1 MNEEAVAAAI
11 EAAMAGH
18 TTINLEIYYWWCTAL
33 MVAIHAGF
41 LAYEMGASRSKN
53 TLASGNKNI
62 LAFAFMIPT
71 FYAFGW
77 FIYLAFPT
85 WPFGAD
91 GALDWL
97 GSIGSGDGG
106 VPWSDAMGPNLQDQ
120 ATGVFWAAFTLFAAT
135 TASIYSGA
143 VIERI
148 RLGAFIITAVLLGS
162 VVWILGA
169 SWGWHPEGWMVTEW
183 GFRDVAAA
191 GVVHTIAGFFALGIL
206 IPLGPRIGK
215 YNPDGSANDLR
226 GHNMPLTLVGLMLII
241 VGFFGFL
248 GACLIY
254 DPVGQWTNIYGIPS
268 NLSAFAFNTLMGMA
282 GGIVGAYLFTRDP
295 FWMMSGALGGI
306 FSVASGIDLFYP
318 PLAFLLGFV
327 GGGII
332 IPLGA
337 KFLEKMGIDDAVG
350 AVSVHGICGVWGV
363 LAVGIF
369 ASGYPGGSDA
379 IPAIS
384 FMGQLKGA
392 ATLALL
398 GFVPALICGLLLRIL
413 GILRVRNEVEL
424 LGLDVAEIPSQGYPE
439 FAVWEEATAAIEAAP
454 RRRPDPRDTAGS
466 RPGGRG
472 MGPGDRPPRRE
483 PPRDMPPRREP
494 PRDAQTQVRRPT
506 DGGGRPPAPDVDRRP
521 PPTPTPPTR
530 RP

>member
-120 ATGVFWAAFTLFAAT
+120 ETGVFWAAFTLFAAT

-206 IPLGPRIGK
+206 IPLAHA
-215 YNPDGSANDLR
+215 SAS
-226 GHNMPLTLVGLMLII
+226 T
-241 VGFFGFL
+241 
-248 GACLIY
+248 
-254 DPVGQWTNIYGIPS
+254 IPT
-268 NLSAFAFNTLMGMA
+268 ARRT
-282 GGIVGAYLFTRDP
+282 
-295 FWMMSGALGGI
+295 
-306 FSVASGIDLFYP
+306 
-318 PLAFLLGFV
+318 
-327 GGGII
+327 
-332 IPLGA
+332 
-337 KFLEKMGIDDAVG
+337 
-350 AVSVHGICGVWGV
+350 
-363 LAVGIF
+363 IF
-369 ASGYPGGSDA
+369 A
-379 IPAIS
+379 
-384 FMGQLKGA
+384 
-392 ATLALL
+392 AT
-398 GFVPALICGLLLRIL
+398 ICR
-413 GILRVRNEVEL
+413 
-424 LGLDVAEIPSQGYPE
+424 
-439 FAVWEEATAAIEAAP
+439 
-454 RRRPDPRDTAGS
+454 
-466 RPGGRG
+466 
-472 MGPGDRPPRRE
+472 
-483 PPRDMPPRREP
+483 
-494 PRDAQTQVRRPT
+494 
-506 DGGGRPPAPDVDRRP
+506 
-521 PPTPTPPTR
+521 
-530 RP
+530 

>member
-11 EAAMAGH
+11 EAALAGH

-33 MVAIHAGF
+33 MISIHAGF

-77 FIYLAFPT
+77 FIYLAFYN

-91 GALDWL
+91 GAIDLL
-97 GSIGSGDGG
+97 GSIDVAGDGQG
-106 VPWSDAMGPNLQDQ
+106 GIPWSDGMGPNLQDQ

-162 VVWILGA
+162 VVWIIGA
-169 SWGWHPEGWMVTEW
+169 SWGWHPAGWMVTQW
-183 GFRDVAAA
+183 GYRDVAAA

-215 YNPDGSANDLR
+215 YNADGSANDLR

-254 DPVGQWTNIYGIPS
+254 DPAGNWVNIYGLPS
-268 NLSAFAFNTLMGMA
+268 NLSAFVFNTLMGMA
-282 GGIVGAYLFTRDP
+282 GGIVGAYMFTRDP

-306 FSVASGIDLFYP
+306 FSVAAGIDLFYP
-318 PLAFLLGFV
+318 PLGFLLGFI

-350 AVSVHGICGVWGV
+350 AVSVHGICGIWGL

-369 ASGYPGGSDA
+369 ASGYPGAEG

-392 ATLALL
+392 VTMALL
-398 GFVPALICGLLLRIL
+398 GFIPALVCGYILRIL
-413 GILRVRNEVEL
+413 GILRVRNEVEV

-439 FAVWEEATAAIEAAP
+439 FAVWEEASAAIEDAP
-454 RRRPDPRDTAGS
+454 RRPSPRDL
-466 RPGGRG
+466 
-472 MGPGDRPPRRE
+472 PPRDSVRRE
-483 PPRDMPPRREP
+483 PGRDMPPR
-494 PRDAQTQVRRPT
+494 DVQARRPM
-506 DGGGRPPAPDVDRRP
+506 DDRRPPDVDRRP
-521 PPTPTPPTR
+521 PPPPR
-530 RP
+530 RPQ

>member
-1 MNEEAVAAAI
+1 M
-11 EAAMAGH
+11 
-18 TTINLEIYYWWCTAL
+18 C
-33 MVAIHAGF
+33 
-41 LAYEMGASRSKN
+41 
-53 TLASGNKNI
+53 
-62 LAFAFMIPT
+62 
-71 FYAFGW
+71 
-77 FIYLAFPT
+77 
-85 WPFGAD
+85 
-91 GALDWL
+91 
-97 GSIGSGDGG
+97 
-106 VPWSDAMGPNLQDQ
+106 
-120 ATGVFWAAFTLFAAT
+120 
-135 TASIYSGA
+135 
-143 VIERI
+143 I
-148 RLGAFIITAVLLGS
+148 RD
-162 VVWILGA
+162 
-169 SWGWHPEGWMVTEW
+169 
-183 GFRDVAAA
+183 R
-191 GVVHTIAGFFALGIL
+191 
-206 IPLGPRIGK
+206 
-215 YNPDGSANDLR
+215 
-226 GHNMPLTLVGLMLII
+226 
-241 VGFFGFL
+241 
-248 GACLIY
+248 
-254 DPVGQWTNIYGIPS
+254 
-268 NLSAFAFNTLMGMA
+268 
-282 GGIVGAYLFTRDP
+282 
-295 FWMMSGALGGI
+295 
-306 FSVASGIDLFYP
+306 FYP

>member
-1 MNEEAVAAAI
+1 MNEQEVAAAI
-11 EAAMAGH
+11 EAALAGH

-33 MVAIHAGF
+33 MISIHAGF

-53 TLASGNKNI
+53 VLASGNKNI

-71 FYAFGW
+71 FFAFGW
-77 FIYLAFPT
+77 WIYLAGYS
-85 WPFGAD
+85 WPFGENGIDLMAWSFDD
-91 GALDWL
+91 GA
-97 GSIGSGDGG
+97 GG
-106 VPWSDAMGPNLQDQ
+106 VPWSESMGPNLQDQ
-120 ATGVFWAAFTLFAAT
+120 ATGVFWAAFTLFACT

-169 SWGWHPEGWMVTEW
+169 SWGWHPAGWMVTEW
-183 GFRDVAAA
+183 GYRDVAAA

-215 YNPDGSANDLR
+215 YNADGSANDLR

-254 DPVGQWTNIYGIPS
+254 DPAGNWVNIYGIPS
-268 NLSAFAFNTLMGMA
+268 NLSAFVFNTLMGMA
-282 GGIVGAYLFTRDP
+282 GGIIGAYMFTRDP

-306 FSVASGIDLFYP
+306 FSVAAGIDLFYP
-318 PLAFLLGFV
+318 PLGFLLGFI

-350 AVSVHGICGVWGV
+350 AVAVHGICGVWGL

-369 ASGYPGGSDA
+369 AAGYPGAEG

-392 ATLALL
+392 ITMALL
-398 GFVPALICGLLLRIL
+398 GFVPALVCGVILRIF
-413 GILRVRNEVEL
+413 GVLRVRNEVEV

-439 FAVWEEATAAIEAAP
+439 FAVWEEASAAIE
-454 RRRPDPRDTAGS
+454 
-466 RPGGRG
+466 
-472 MGPGDRPPRRE
+472 
-483 PPRDMPPRREP
+483 DMPPRRDPGDLPPRQMRDRDLPPP
-494 PRDAQTQVRRPT
+494 PRDRRPM
-506 DGGGRPPAPDVDRRP
+506 DDRRP
-521 PPTPTPPTR
+521 PPPDR
-530 RP
+530 RPPPRRP

>member
-11 EAAMAGH
+11 EAALAGH

-33 MVAIHAGF
+33 MIAIHAGF

-53 TLASGNKNI
+53 ALASGNKNI

-71 FYAFGW
+71 FFAFGW
-77 FIYLAFPT
+77 WIYLAGYT
-85 WPFGAD
+85 WPFGEDGIDLMAWSFED
-91 GALDWL
+91 GA
-97 GSIGSGDGG
+97 GG

-120 ATGVFWAAFTLFAAT
+120 ATGVFWAAFTLFACT

-169 SWGWHPEGWMVTEW
+169 SWGWHPAGWMVTEW
-183 GFRDVAAA
+183 GYRDVAAA

-215 YNPDGSANDLR
+215 YNADGSANDLR

-282 GGIVGAYLFTRDP
+282 GGIIGAYMFTRDP

-306 FSVASGIDLFYP
+306 FSVAAGIDLFYP
-318 PLAFLLGFV
+318 PLGFLLGFI

-332 IPLGA
+332 IPMGA

-350 AVSVHGICGVWGV
+350 AVAVHGICGVWGL

-369 ASGYPGGSDA
+369 ASGYPGAEGV
-379 IPAIS
+379 PAIS

-392 ATLALL
+392 VTMALL
-398 GFVPALICGLLLRIL
+398 GFVPALVCGYILRIF
-413 GILRVRNEVEL
+413 GVLRVRNEVEV

-439 FAVWEEATAAIEAAP
+439 FAIWEEASAAIEDAP
-454 RRRPDPRDTAGS
+454 RRPDPRDLPP
-466 RPGGRG
+466 RR
-472 MGPGDRPPRRE
+472 GPGDL
-483 PPRDMPPRREP
+483 P
-494 PRDAQTQVRRPT
+494 PRDAQARRPM
-506 DGGGRPPAPDVDRRP
+506 DDGRPPPSDIERRP
-521 PPTPTPPTR
+521 PPPPR